1 MEPLVK
7 KDLDITPE
15 GKEMGVLKARI
26 IPCNQNPI
34 VYMKIDPENE
44 DVDFIKVNAKEF
56 WLLYNFNNKKKETAN
71 EIPAPIVS

>member
-7 KDLDITPE
+7 KDIELTPE
-15 GKEMGVLKARI
+15 GKAMGVLKSRM
-26 IPCNQNPI
+26 IPCNQNPV

-56 WLLYNFNNKKKETAN
+56 WLLYNFNNKKKEIAN
-71 EIPAPIVS
+71 EIPAPVIS